1 MPSNGVAYVVYGE
14 KTQREAETSLK
25 RLRAN
30 MPDVKTIVIHDRVDG
45 LTDAQA
51 SRFAKVNLD
60 KLTPFDHTLYLDAD
74 TRPQADLSSGFEML
88 ADGWEL
94 VIAPSNNQGQ
104 DCLWHVGKEER
115 EITLKELGRM
125 PLQLQAGI
133 FFFQK
138 TPNIRRLFELWREEW
153 KRYYDQ
159 DQAAFLRALAR
170 QPVKIWLL
178 GRPWNGGALVQ
189 HLYGRCRN

>member
-115 EITLKELGRM
+115 EMTFKELGRT

-138 TPNIRRLFELWREEW
+138 TPNIRRLFALWREEW
-153 KRYYDQ
+153 ERYHDQ
-159 DQAAFLRALAR
+159 DQAAFLRALDK

-189 HLYGRCRN
+189 HLYGRCRQ